1 VTADLPQVNTLV
13 RVVLE
18 DDEER
23 PSRVESDDDGLLTVA
38 APWHAA
44 TLAPAAGEPLAL
56 RWATVRGICEIAA
69 TLVAVAWE
77 HQVPLWR
84 VRAEGD
90 IRVLQRRRFV
100 RADASAPVTV
110 APVPAGPDAER
121 IEPVMATLTNLSEGG
136 ARCRVENITALE
148 QAGLVADGAIE
159 LRLSLGAAI
168 VHVVGEV
175 VRITPDVPWTA
186 KDRAEIVAA
195 FEAPEQAADLIR
207 RYVLHQQVLA
217 RRAARDRA

>member
-1 VTADLPQVNTLV
+1 MPPVNSLV
-13 RVVLE
+13 RVVLA

-44 TLAPAAGEPLAL
+44 TIAPEAGEPLAI
-56 RWATVRGICEIAA
+56 RWATVRGVCEVAA
-69 TLVAVAWE
+69 SLVAVEWE
-77 HQVPLWR
+77 QKVPLWR
-84 VRAEGD
+84 VQVTGE
-90 IRVLQRRRFV
+90 IRIVQRRRFV

-110 APVPAGPDAER
+110 APVPTDPDAER

-136 ARCRVENITALE
+136 ARCRVDNITALE
-148 QAGLVADGAIE
+148 KAGLVQDGGIE

-175 VRITPDVPWTA
+175 VRITPDVPWSP
-186 KDRAEIVAA
+186 KDCAEIVAA
-195 FEAPEQAADLIR
+195 FEAPDQAADLIR
-207 RYVLHQQVLA
+207 RFVLHQQVLA
-217 RRAARDRA
+217 RRAARD

>member
-1 VTADLPQVNTLV
+1 VSAVLPGVNSLV

-18 DDEER
+18 DEEER

-44 TLAPAAGEPLAL
+44 ALAPDAGEPLAL
-56 RWATVRGICEIAA
+56 RWATVRGICEISA
-69 TLVAVAWE
+69 TLVAVDRE
-77 HQVPLWR
+77 HQVTLWR
-84 VRAEGD
+84 VQPEGEVR
-90 IRVLQRRRFV
+90 IVQRRRFV

-110 APVPAGPDAER
+110 APIPAGPDVDR

-136 ARCRVENITALE
+136 ARCRVENINGLE
-148 QAGLVADGAIE
+148 KAGLVADGPIE

-168 VHVVGEV
+168 VHVVGV
-175 VRITPDVPWTA
+175 VIRITPDVPWTP

-195 FEAPEQAADLIR
+195 FEAPDHAADLIR
-207 RYVLHQQVLA
+207 RYVLNQQVLA
-217 RRAARDRA
+217 RRAARD

>member
-1 VTADLPQVNTLV
+1 MPPVNSLV
-13 RVVLE
+13 RVVLA

-44 TLAPAAGEPLAL
+44 TIAPAAGEPLAI
-56 RWATVRGICEIAA
+56 RWATVRGVCEVPAS
-69 TLVAVAWE
+69 LVAVEWE
-77 HQVPLWR
+77 QKVPLWR
-84 VRAEGD
+84 VQVTGE
-90 IRVLQRRRFV
+90 IRIVQRRRFV

-110 APVPAGPDAER
+110 APVPTDPDAER

-136 ARCRVENITALE
+136 ARCRVDNITALE
-148 QAGLVADGAIE
+148 KAGLVQDGGIE

-175 VRITPDVPWTA
+175 VRITPDVPWTP

-207 RYVLHQQVLA
+207 RFVLHQQVLA
-217 RRAARDRA
+217 RRAARD

>member
-1 VTADLPQVNTLV
+1 MPPVNSLV
-13 RVVLE
+13 RVVLA

-44 TLAPAAGEPLAL
+44 TIAPEAGEPLAI
-56 RWATVRGICEIAA
+56 RWATVRGVCEVAA
-69 TLVAVAWE
+69 SLVAVEWE
-77 HQVPLWR
+77 QKVPLWR
-84 VRAEGD
+84 VQVTGEVR
-90 IRVLQRRRFV
+90 IVQRRRFV

-110 APVPAGPDAER
+110 APVPTDPDAER

-136 ARCRVENITALE
+136 ARCRVDNITALE
-148 QAGLVADGAIE
+148 KAGLVQDGGIE

-175 VRITPDVPWTA
+175 VRITPDVPWTP

-207 RYVLHQQVLA
+207 RFVLHQQVLA
-217 RRAARDRA
+217 RRAARD